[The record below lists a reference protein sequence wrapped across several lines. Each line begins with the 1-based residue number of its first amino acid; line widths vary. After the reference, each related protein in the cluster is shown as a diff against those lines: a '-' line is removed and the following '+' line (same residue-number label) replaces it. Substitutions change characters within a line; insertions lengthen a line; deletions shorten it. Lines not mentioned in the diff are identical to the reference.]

1 MGRDHW
7 EVSPR
12 TLTSPSLFVLQGEEE
27 GSRESR
33 KIEQGRP
40 PRRRR
45 SCPRE
50 IYFYPVLSKKDER
63 KDNVYCS
70 LVCFIHEL

>member
-7 EVSPR
+7 EESPR
-12 TLTSPSLFVLQGEEE
+12 TLNCPSLFVLQGEEE
-27 GSRESR
+27 GSREPR
-33 KIEQGRP
+33 KIGQEWP

-50 IYFYPVLSKKDER
+50 IYFYTVLPKKKREKR
-63 KDNVYCS
+63 KFQT
-70 LVCFIHEL
+70 LFFG